1 MVHTRRTLYSRDS
14 YDSTKGLIRLWLLRL
29 LVPLGAHR
37 EFIGPHGMRSDT
49 LAEAIGLAHWIAP
62 GSPEFDVSLVR
73 AELRQLHARAES
85 EDRECRVPSALAANV
100 SRLATL
106 VGLSEAGCRILEFA
120 VLIHTDS
127 LLDDTADWLGKLP
140 SPKVCHVLSVLL
152 DLPEAELRSTL
163 STRGPLAQS
172 GLVKLERRG
181 TGTLGGQ
188 LNLLS
193 DNFADRMLTAEE
205 DPLALLRDTVS
216 LSPAAELAIED
227 FGHVTDSLSV
237 LRPYLRRALEARR
250 RGVNVFL
257 YGEPGSGKS
266 QLARTL
272 SEELGCELF
281 EVASQDEDGD
291 AVQGEQRLRAF
302 RAAQSFFAQRRALIL
317 FDETEDVFDDGNG
330 FFGKKSTAQTRKA
343 WINRMLEENPVP
355 TLWLSNSVGC
365 LDPAFVRRFDLVMEL
380 SLPPKTQRQR
390 IVHDACGD
398 MLTPASLSRIAAAE
412 SLAPAVI
419 ARAASVVRAIRAD
432 LPADSVSGAIQHLV
446 GNTLIAQGHGP
457 LQRSDASR
465 LPEHYNPCYIN
476 ADADL
481 SAVAEGL
488 CRARTGR
495 LCLYGPPGT
504 GKTAFGRWLSERLDV
519 PLAVRRASDIV
530 SPFLGVT
537 EKNIAHAFRAAEREG
552 AVLVLDEADSFL
564 RDRRGAYHG
573 WEVTQVNEMLTQ
585 IEGFGG
591 VFIASTNLLDGLDAA
606 ALRRFDLKVRF
617 GYLKPEQ
624 AWDLFVAQCAALGLE
639 QPEAALRSAL
649 ARLTVLTPGD
659 FAAVARQHRFRPLTG
674 PSALLDALV
683 AECALKEDGKRSAI
697 GFV

>member
-1 MVHTRRTLYSRDS
+1 MASLRLGGHHGPHPPHRYSRSS
-14 YDSTKGLIRLWLLRL
+14 YDSTERLIRLWLLRL
-29 LVPLGAHR
+29 LVPLAAHR
-37 EFIGPHGMRSDT
+37 EFLGPHGMQSDT
-49 LAEAIGLAHWIAP
+49 LAEAIGLAHWVDP
-62 GSPEFDVSLVR
+62 DCHDFDVSLVR

-85 EDRECRVPSALAANV
+85 EDRECCVPSALAANV

-106 VGLSEAGCRILEFA
+106 VGLSEADCRILEFA

-140 SPKVCHVLSVLL
+140 SPKVCHALSVLL
-152 DLPEAELRSTL
+152 DLPEADLRRTL
-163 STRGPLAQS
+163 STRGLLAQS
-172 GLVKLERRG
+172 GLVTIERG
-181 TGTLGGQ
+181 GIGTLGGQ
-188 LNLLS
+188 LHLLS

-227 FGHVTDSLSV
+227 FGHVADSLSV
-237 LRPYLRRALEARR
+237 LRPYLRHALEGRR
-250 RGVNVFL
+250 RGVNVFIH
-257 YGEPGSGKS
+257 GEPGTGKS
-266 QLARTL
+266 QLAKALARD
-272 SEELGCELF
+272 LGCELF
-281 EVASQDEDGD
+281 EVASQDQEGD

-317 FDETEDVFDDGNG
+317 FDETEDVFDDGHRFLG
-330 FFGKKSTAQTRKA
+330 AKSTAQTRKA

-355 TLWLSNSVGC
+355 ALWLSNSVGC
-365 LDPAFVRRFDLVMEL
+365 LDRAFLRRFDLVMEL
-380 SLPPKTQRQR
+380 PLPPKTQREH

-398 MLTPASLSRIAAAE
+398 MLTAASLSRIAAAE

-432 LPADSVSGAIQHLV
+432 LPVDSVSGAIEHLV

-465 LPEHYNPCYIN
+465 LPEHYDPRYIN
-476 ADADL
+476 ADVNL
-481 SAVAEGL
+481 VAVAEGL
-488 CRARTGR
+488 CRARSGR

-552 AVLVLDEADSFL
+552 ALLLLDEADSFL
-564 RDRRGAYHG
+564 RDRRGAHHG

-585 IEGFGG
+585 IEAFGG

-606 ALRRFDLKVRF
+606 ALRRLISR
-617 GYLKPEQ
+617 
-624 AWDLFVAQCAALGLE
+624 CA
-639 QPEAALRSAL
+639 
-649 ARLTVLTPGD
+649 
-659 FAAVARQHRFRPLTG
+659 
-674 PSALLDALV
+674 
-683 AECALKEDGKRSAI
+683 SAI
-697 GFV
+697 SRRNRHGICS